1 MKTNSIMIGS
11 EMTSLNKPLF
21 EDFSIEELEARLET
35 DPLMF
40 TQVFGNAV
48 IGHSD
53 DSMPLSCDCRKLS
66 DCPNLTCLVDS
77 CPEFK

>member
-1 MKTNSIMIGS
+1 MKTSSIMIDS

-48 IGHSD
+48 IGQAD
-53 DSMPLSCDCRKLS
+53 DSMPLSCDCRKLF